1 MRSVAAL
8 CAACLLAGCG
18 PDRAPRSQP
27 QAESPAPANAVP
39 APQASIDPAVQFLLA
54 ASAKDFHAH
63 QPPYPARF
71 RDVRVGHGVAPDG
84 TKLYLLRGQFL
95 PRPGRGEPEWT
106 PFVTIKTSPYEQ
118 WLGAAAEGYCR
129 DPSIAWDDR
138 EDLSSSLQGQL
149 DSLR

>member
-1 MRSVAAL
+1 MRSLAAL

-27 QAESPAPANAVP
+27 QAASPAPANAAP
-39 APQASIDPAVQFLLA
+39 AQQASIDPAVQFLLA
-54 ASAKDFHAH
+54 ASAKDFPAH

-71 RDVRVGHGVAPDG
+71 RDVRVGHCVAPDG

-95 PRPGRGEPEWT
+95 PKQGRGEPEWT

-129 DPSIAWDDR
+129 QSSIVWDDR
-138 EDLSSSLQGQL
+138 EDLSSSLQSQL

>member
-1 MRSVAAL
+1 
-8 CAACLLAGCG
+8 
-18 PDRAPRSQP
+18 
-27 QAESPAPANAVP
+27 
-39 APQASIDPAVQFLLA
+39 VQFLLA

-63 QPPYPARF
+63 QSQYPARF
-71 RDVRVGHGVAPDG
+71 RDVRVGHCVAPDG

-95 PRPGRGEPEWT
+95 PKQGPGELEWR

-129 DPSIAWDDR
+129 QSSIVWDDR
-138 EDLSSSLQGQL
+138 EDLSSALQSQL